1 MLNKPIFWI
10 SQMVFL
16 IAVYLVAAVKLAQG
30 DSSHLIVTIAAIL
43 LAAHALEIP
52 LAIRV
57 LKDKS
62 PSIARLLPLTLLF
75 GLIWWIPA
83 RRGLFKVN

>member
-1 MLNKPIFWI
+1 MLNKPVFWI
-10 SQMVFL
+10 SQMVL
-16 IAVYLVAAVKLAQG
+16 LVAVYLVAAFKLLQG
-30 DSSHLIVTIAAIL
+30 DSANIVVTIAAVL

-52 LAIRV
+52 LAWRV
-57 LKDKS
+57 LKDRS
-62 PSIARLLPLTLLF
+62 PSFARLLPLTLLF

>member
-1 MLNKPIFWI
+1 MLNKPVFWI

-16 IAVYLVAAVKLAQG
+16 VAVYLLAAFKLAQG
-30 DSSHLIVTIAAIL
+30 DSSSLIVTIAAVL

-52 LAIRV
+52 LAYRV
-57 LKDKS
+57 LKDKA
-62 PSIARLLPLTLLF
+62 PSTARLLPLTLLF